1 MPFDG
6 VVLSALKKEL
16 ILELVDGKVER
27 IYQPNQFEVNL
38 YVYKLGK
45 NKKNSLSPQIPLC
58 QGYTSQKG
66 KRKTQKLLQIFA

>member
-16 ILELVDGKVER
+16 ISELVDGKVER

-45 NKKNSLSPQIPLC
+45 QKNSLSPQILLC